1 MAIPV
6 AKKTIPQ
13 MPAMA
18 KKPDMATRAA
28 KAVANKPA
36 MATPAAPLCTRTSS
50 VIVQPQVIK
59 DENDI
64 KDEFYDSFSV
74 RCSPCLEPTPPKR
87 PRFRAP
93 CEFCL
98 SVYPG
103 EWFPFRLCTF
113 CGVNPS
119 WHHGRCCPPGA
130 RGLRRGSPACVQHYL
145 SISVH
150 KKYMMANVRS
160 CECVC
165 YYHYYYDLAY

>member
-1 MAIPV
+1 MPTEVKWRKRVMAL
-6 AKKTIPQ
+6 
-13 MPAMA
+13 PAR
-18 KKPDMATRAA
+18 DWEEAA
-28 KAVANKPA
+28 RPLRS
-36 MATPAAPLCTRTSS
+36 AARPLCCRQMTTDPTSAFSVQTSAFSVQTSALQARPPSPRTRTPLSTPTSS

-74 RCSPCLEPTPPKR
+74 RCSPCHEPKPPKR

-103 EWFPFRLCTF
+103 ESFPFRFCTF

-119 WHHGRCCPPGA
+119 WHHGRCCP
-130 RGLRRGSPACVQHYL
+130 RRPWA
-145 SISVH
+145 
-150 KKYMMANVRS
+150 
-160 CECVC
+160 
-165 YYHYYYDLAY
+165 